1 MSTEKHVAVVTGSS
15 NGFGRDTVELF
26 LREGWR
32 VFATMRGADAKNA
45 KAAGELRALGAEI
58 VELDVTSD
66 ASVNAAAKTI
76 LAASDGRVDVLVN
89 NAGTGH
95 FGFVEAHTPQSAE
108 KQFATNVVGPLRVN
122 RAFLPS
128 MRARKSGLV
137 VYVGSVVGRLIY
149 PFSGIYVASKFAIEA
164 LAESAA
170 YELRPF
176 NVDVAI
182 VQPGAYAT
190 NIFSSIVL
198 PDDAARLAEYA
209 VLDKH
214 FETLNAG
221 LGSAT
226 QGKSSTEVADAIV
239 ALAKAPAGARPL
251 RTVVGGD
258 PRANQIND
266 LTAPIQ
272 RSILTDFGFTDLL
285 LAEPAAV

>member
-1 MSTEKHVAVVTGSS
+1 MSTEKHVAVVTGTS
-15 NGFGRDTVELF
+15 NGFGRDTAELF

-32 VFATMRGADAKNA
+32 VFATMRAIDGKNA
-45 KAAGELRALGAEI
+45 KAAAELREFGADV

-66 ASVNAAAKTI
+66 ASVDAAAKTI
-76 LAASDGRVDVLVN
+76 LAASGGRVDVLVN

-108 KQFATNVVGPLRVN
+108 KQFATNVIGPLRVN

-176 NVDVAI
+176 GVDVAI

-198 PDDAARLAEYA
+198 PDDAERLKDYSLLAP
-209 VLDKH
+209 H
-214 FETLNAG
+214 FEALNAG
-221 LGSAT
+221 LGHAT
-226 QGKSSTEVADAIV
+226 EGKSSTEVADAIV
-239 ALAKAPAGARPL
+239 ALAKAPAGTRPL

-258 PRANQIND
+258 PRANQINE

-272 RSILTDFGFTDLL
+272 RSILTDFGFNDLL
-285 LAEPAAV
+285 TPEPAAV